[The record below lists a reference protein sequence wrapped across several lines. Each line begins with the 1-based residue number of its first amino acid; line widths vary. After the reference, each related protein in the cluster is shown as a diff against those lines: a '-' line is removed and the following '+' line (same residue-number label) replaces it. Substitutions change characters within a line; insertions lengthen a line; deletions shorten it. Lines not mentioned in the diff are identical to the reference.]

1 MSFILINIV
10 NDIPI
15 VHSADINLFGII
27 DEERKT
33 IFYINNA
40 FFQDDDLISPDMVE
54 YAFSRFHL

>member
-1 MSFILINIV
+1 MSFIPIED
-10 NDIPI
+10 DIPI
-15 VHSADINLFGII
+15 TRSPDINTLGII

-40 FFQDDDLISPDMVE
+40 FFQDVDIIPSDMVE